1 MTGADMSV
9 KLVIFDMD
17 GTVFESF
24 LDWTRIKKELNLKNR
39 NILRSVYRDSQVD
52 HQKLALLEK
61 YEKENTQKTR
71 PIRGIAEFLSFLR
84 QKQVKVALVTN
95 NNKSNTEYLL
105 NKFRLEF
112 HESVTRESGL
122 WKPDPDAF
130 LYLMNRFSSTAAE
143 TISIGDSSYDIEAS
157 KRADIPYIF
166 IINNPNKPIKPSI
179 GTVVFQ
185 DYFELKGIIELRH
198 FAND

>member
-1 MTGADMSV
+1 MSV

-39 NILRSVYRDSQVD
+39 NILRAIYRDRHVD
-52 HQKLALLEK
+52 YQKLALLEK
-61 YEKENTQKTR
+61 YEKENTLKTR
-71 PIRGIAEFLSFLR
+71 PIRGITEFLSFLR

-95 NNKSNTEYLL
+95 NSKSNTEYLL
-105 NKFRLEF
+105 NKFKLEF
-112 HESVTRESGL
+112 HESVTREFGL

-143 TISIGDSSYDIEAS
+143 TISIGDSPYDIEAS
-157 KRADIPYIF
+157 KRADIPNIF
-166 IINNPNKPIKPSI
+166 IKNNPYKPIEPST
-179 GTVVFQ
+179 GTVLFH
-185 DYFELKGIIELRH
+185 DYFELKEIIESRH
-198 FAND
+198 FARA